1 MAAVE
6 SPLSGSIGM
15 ANDVLPAPSAG
26 APKQQGGGGH
36 APSPH
41 LNPLQF
47 GKSLFGG
54 GEGAAAEGGAAAG
67 AGEAVGAGAALE
79 ELAPLALLAL

>member
-1 MAAVE
+1 MAAIE

-15 ANDVLPAPSAG
+15 ANDVLPSPSAG
-26 APKQQGGGGH
+26 APRQQGGGH

-47 GKSLFGG
+47 GKGLFGG
-54 GEGAAAEGGAAAG
+54 GEGAAAEGGA
-67 AGEAVGAGAALE
+67 EAGAGAALE
-79 ELAPLALLAL
+79 ELAPLALAAL